1 MAERRLA
8 ADIADLE
15 LRLDAVRRDSVREA
29 AEAAAKAADL
39 DAAIREREAT
49 ALQAEARI
57 ADLRERLHAAESH
70 WNGEQKPE
78 VGSMHSLKPGI
89 HFCCFNINHFKLI

>member
-1 MAERRLA
+1 MRGDLDREAMAERRLA

-39 DAAIREREAT
+39 DAVGPQRSQI
-49 ALQAEARI
+49 
-57 ADLRERLHAAESH
+57 
-70 WNGEQKPE
+70 NKPF
-78 VGSMHSLKPGI
+78 VV
-89 HFCCFNINHFKLI
+89 